1 MSSSTK
7 RVKFSLLC
15 LALICCCQST
25 NAQGLTGQISG
36 TVTDDNGAVV
46 ANATLKLTNAQTG
59 QIRATSSSS
68 DGRFV
73 FPELLPGSFT
83 LTVEASGF
91 KKYEQ
96 AGLAVSAAERVTLPA
111 IALQTGQVS

>member
-1 MSSSTK
+1 MNRMRRVLLLSTRRGKACVRSHQPIHPSKEPRMSPSTN
-7 RVKFSLLC
+7 RIKFFLLF
-15 LALICCCQST
+15 LALVCCCQRA

-36 TVTDDNGAVV
+36 AVTDTDGAVV

-59 QIRATSSSS
+59 QIRATTSSS

-83 LTVEASGF
+83 LTVE
-91 KKYEQ
+91 
-96 AGLAVSAAERVTLPA
+96 
-111 IALQTGQVS
+111 